1 MYVTMPSY
9 KILEIPNDI
18 LLGAVKKALREG
30 HTCTISVKGRSM
42 RPFLEDKR
50 DRVILA
56 PITAPLLPGD
66 AVLAEIR
73 EDTYVLHRIIGINGN
88 IVTLMGDGNIKGTE
102 TCRAED
108 ICGIV
113 TRYLHPR
120 LSFSATNMATR
131 RAVRMWRALLPIR
144 YPLLKLYSLL
154 RKIHL
159 V

>member
-1 MYVTMPSY
+1 MPSY

-56 PITAPLLPGD
+56 PVTSPLAIGD

-73 EDTYVLHRIIGINGN
+73 EDTYVLHRIIEINGN
-88 IVTLMGDGNIKGTE
+88 VVTLMGDGNLRGTE

-113 TRYLHPR
+113 TRYIHPR
-120 LSFSATNMATR
+120 LSFSAASRTTR
-131 RAVRMWRALLPIR
+131 SAVKVWRRLLPVR
-144 YPLLKLYSLL
+144 YPLLKMYSLL

-159 V
+159 I

>member
-1 MYVTMPSY
+1 MPSY

-56 PITAPLLPGD
+56 PVTSPLAIGD

-73 EDTYVLHRIIGINGN
+73 EDTYVLHRIIEINGN
-88 IVTLMGDGNIKGTE
+88 VVTLMGDGNLRGTE

-113 TRYLHPR
+113 TRYIHPR
-120 LSFSATNMATR
+120 LSFSAASRTTR
-131 RAVRMWRALLPIR
+131 CAVKVWRRLLPVR
-144 YPLLKLYSLL
+144 YPLLKMYSLL

-159 V
+159 I

>member
-1 MYVTMPSY
+1 MSVTMPSY

-56 PITAPLLPGD
+56 PITAPLAPGD

-73 EDTYVLHRIIGINGN
+73 EDTYVLHRIIGINDN
-88 IVTLMGDGNIKGTE
+88 AVTLMGDGNIKGTE
-102 TCRAED
+102 TCRTED

-113 TRYLHPR
+113 IRYIHPR
-120 LSFSATNMATR
+120 LSFSATSKTTR
-131 RAVRMWRALLPIR
+131 RAVRLWRKLLPLR

-154 RKIHL
+154 RKLHL
-159 V
+159 I